1 MSPEELKTET
11 EQHHG
16 PVTGTPS
23 RPRRRRSGRGR
34 HGRGRRSSGQG
45 SQGQVRTSEPVP
57 EPSHEVT
64 ESATDGVE
72 APPSAQ
78 HREPERASSSGIQG
92 AIEEVNQIIQN
103 LREVLDEMDGVLETP
118 ELAERQKNAD
128 EREIESLRRALRQV
142 HRPRESVPHEPKGHA

>member
-16 PVTGTPS
+16 PVTGAPS

-34 HGRGRRSSGQG
+34 HGRGRRSSEHG
-45 SQGQVRTSEPVP
+45 SQGQVRTTEPHP
-57 EPSHEVT
+57 EPTHEVA

-72 APPSAQ
+72 APPEVR
-78 HREPERASSSGIQG
+78 HREPERASSGIQG

-103 LREVLDEMDGVLETP
+103 LREVLDEVDGVLETL

>member
-16 PVTGTPS
+16 PVTGAPS

-45 SQGQVRTSEPVP
+45 AQGQVRAP
-57 EPSHEVT
+57 EPQPESAHEVA

-72 APPSAQ
+72 APPEVR
-78 HREPERASSSGIQG
+78 HREPERASSGIQG

-103 LREVLDEMDGVLETP
+103 LREVLDEMDGVLET
-118 ELAERQKNAD
+118 
-128 EREIESLRRALRQV
+128 
-142 HRPRESVPHEPKGHA
+142 